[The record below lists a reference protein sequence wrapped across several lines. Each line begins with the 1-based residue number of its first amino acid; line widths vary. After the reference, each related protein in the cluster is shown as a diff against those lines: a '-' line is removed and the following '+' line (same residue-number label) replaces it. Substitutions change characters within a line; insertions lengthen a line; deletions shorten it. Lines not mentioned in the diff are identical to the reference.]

1 MVFRVMV
8 LMISGFLCPHLVDA
22 QRAIPDDNLA
32 YPVLITLTNCISNLT
47 MVQGSGFFLETAT
60 EVYLVTARH
69 VLFNE
74 SERVQPPQAKHVQCK
89 MAELLSYSNDPKDK
103 QQNRIAVNLQALDD
117 ARKIKAHAT
126 HDVASVQ
133 IGIVRAPGTGTLP
146 TVPPNPIGQVKE
158 NSVGFIAGVQ
168 LIQSAPTLLGVSLD
182 TVKKFDEVL
191 TANDIYVFGYPSS
204 NFYKSL
210 P

>member
-8 LMISGFLCPHLVDA
+8 LMISGFLCPHLVDG

-32 YPVLITLTNCISNLT
+32 YPVLITLTNCSSNLT

-60 EVYLVTARH
+60 ELYLVTARH

-146 TVPPNPIGQVKE
+146 DRTSQSHRSGQGKFRRFHCRCSAYSE
-158 NSVGFIAGVQ
+158 RSDTSRS
-168 LIQSAPTLLGVSLD
+168 QSRYSQ
-182 TVKKFDEVL
+182 EV
-191 TANDIYVFGYPSS
+191 
-204 NFYKSL
+204 
-210 P
+210 